1 MELTEMEMEHMGHV
15 GFLERMIKM
24 MDKYGLWKIF
34 QATLVL
40 AGFLYI
46 MYNVQNLP
54 EIVSG
59 AFSRETEI
67 RQEQHDAA
75 VEVRRSIKPNVDIL
89 LKEALSTLNA
99 DRAFILEMH
108 NGTNN
113 VAGLPFIYGE
123 MTYEEVRKHIAH
135 VDEDYT
141 SINLSRFTFPMYLE
155 KNHMWHGSIDKL
167 SSIDSKL
174 ASRLAS
180 NDVTYFAIISL
191 HGVNNELG
199 YFGFSFCNNKQT
211 PNENEIEK
219 CLTSTAQKLSILLDS
234 KQSAY

>member
-1 MELTEMEMEHMGHV
+1 MGLTEMEMEHTEHV
-15 GFLERMIKM
+15 SVLERVIKM

-34 QATLVL
+34 QAILVL
-40 AGFLYI
+40 TGFLYI

-59 AFSRETEI
+59 AFSRQTEL
-67 RQEQHDAA
+67 RQEEHDAA

-89 LKEALSTLNA
+89 LKDALSTLNA
-99 DRAFILEMH
+99 DRAFVLEMH

-123 MTYEEVRKHIAH
+123 MTYEEVRNHITH

-141 SINLSRFTFPMYLE
+141 SINLSRFNFPLFLE
-155 KNHMWHGSIDKL
+155 KNHMWYGTINQL

-174 ASRLAS
+174 AARLTS
-180 NDVTYFAIISL
+180 NDVTYFAVIEL
-191 HGVNNELG
+191 YGVSNELG
-199 YFGFSFCNNKQT
+199 YLGFSFCNSKT
-211 PNENEIEK
+211 PPDDEEIEK
-219 CLTSTAQKLSILLDS
+219 CLTSTAQRLSILLDS
-234 KQSAY
+234 KH

>member
-1 MELTEMEMEHMGHV
+1 MGLTEMEMEHTEHV
-15 GFLERMIKM
+15 SVLERMIKM

-34 QATLVL
+34 QAILVL

-59 AFSRETEI
+59 AFSRQTEL
-67 RQEQHDAA
+67 RQEEHDAA

-89 LKEALSTLNA
+89 LKDALSTLNA
-99 DRAFILEMH
+99 DRAFVLEMH

-123 MTYEEVRKHIAH
+123 MTYEEVRNHITH

-141 SINLSRFTFPMYLE
+141 SINLSRFNFPLFLE
-155 KNHMWHGSIDKL
+155 KNHMWYGTINQL

-174 ASRLAS
+174 AARLTS
-180 NDVTYFAIISL
+180 NDVTYFAVIGL
-191 HGVNNELG
+191 YGVSNELG
-199 YFGFSFCNNKQT
+199 YFGFSFCNGKT
-211 PNENEIEK
+211 PPGDKEIEK
-219 CLTSTAQKLSILLDS
+219 CLTSTAQRLSILLDS
-234 KQSAY
+234 KH

>member
-1 MELTEMEMEHMGHV
+1 MEMEQMEHI

-89 LKEALSTLNA
+89 LKDALSTLNA
-99 DRAFILEMH
+99 DRVFILEMH

-123 MTYEEVRKHIAH
+123 MTYEEVRERVSH

-141 SINLSRFTFPMYLE
+141 SINLSRFTFPMYIE
-155 KNHMWHGSIDKL
+155 KNQIWYGTINEL
-167 SSIDSKL
+167 SEIDSKL
-174 ASRLAS
+174 ASRLSS
-180 NDVTYFAIISL
+180 NDVTYFAIIGL
-191 HGVNNELG
+191 HGVTNELG
-199 YFGFSFCNNKQT
+199 YFGFSFCNGKT
-211 PNENEIEK
+211 APTDKEIEN

-234 KQSAY
+234 KCEY

>member
-1 MELTEMEMEHMGHV
+1 MELTEMEMEQMEHI

-75 VEVRRSIKPNVDIL
+75 IEVRRSIKPNIDLL
-89 LKEALSTLNA
+89 LKDALSTLNA

-123 MTYEEVRKHIAH
+123 MTYEEVRNEITH

-141 SINLSRFTFPMYLE
+141 SINLSRFAFPMYLE
-155 KNHMWHGSIDKL
+155 KNHMWNGNIYELGRVDQ
-167 SSIDSKL
+167 KL
-174 ASRLAS
+174 AARLAS
-180 NDVTYFAIISL
+180 NDVTYFAIIAL

-199 YFGFSFCNNKQT
+199 YFGFSFCNGKQ
-211 PNENEIEK
+211 PPGESEIEK
-219 CLTSTAQKLSILLDS
+219 CLNSTAQRLSILLDS
-234 KQSAY
+234 KSTY

>member
-1 MELTEMEMEHMGHV
+1 MEHLE
-15 GFLERMIKM
+15 FLEKTIKL

-46 MYNVQNLP
+46 TYNVQNLP
-54 EIVSG
+54 DIVSV
-59 AFSRETEI
+59 AFNNETEI
-67 RQEQHDAA
+67 RQKSHDAA
-75 VEVRRSIKPNVDIL
+75 VEVRRAIKPNVDML
-89 LKEALSTLNA
+89 LKDALSTMNA
-99 DRAFILEMH
+99 DRAFVIEMH

-123 MTYEEVRKHIAH
+123 MTYEEVRPHIAH
-135 VDEDYT
+135 IDEDYT
-141 SINLSRFTFPMYLE
+141 SVNLSRFNFPIYIE
-155 KNHMWHGSIDKL
+155 NNHIWRGSIEELGK
-167 SSIDSKL
+167 IDSKL

-180 NDVTYFAIISL
+180 NDVTFLAIIGL

-199 YFGFSFCNNKQT
+199 YFGFTFCNGKAVPTEQ
-211 PNENEIEK
+211 EIEI

-234 KQSAY
+234 KRELNR

>member
-1 MELTEMEMEHMGHV
+1 MEEMEHV

-59 AFSRETEI
+59 AFSRQSEI
-67 RQEQHDAA
+67 RQEEHDAA
-75 VEVRRSIKPNVDIL
+75 VEIRRAIKPNVDIL
-89 LKEALSTLNA
+89 LKEALSTMNA
-99 DRAFILEMH
+99 DRAFVIEMH

-123 MTYEEVRKHIAH
+123 MTYEEVRDRIHH

-141 SINLSRFTFPMYLE
+141 SINLSRFNFPMYIE
-155 KNHMWHGSIDKL
+155 HNHMWYGTVEEL
-167 SSIDSKL
+167 SEIDSKI
-174 ASRLAS
+174 AARLVS
-180 NDVTYFAIISL
+180 NDVTFLAIISL
-191 HGVNNELG
+191 HGVSNELG
-199 YFGFSFCNNKQT
+199 YFGFTLCNGKKAPEDND
-211 PNENEIEK
+211 IDK
-219 CLTSTAQKLSILLDS
+219 CLMTTAQKLSGLLDS
-234 KQSAY
+234 KHTLY

>member
-1 MELTEMEMEHMGHV
+1 MEIEQMEHI

-59 AFSRETEI
+59 AFTRETEL
-67 RQEQHDAA
+67 RQVEHDAA
-75 VEVRRSIKPNVDIL
+75 VEVRRSIKPNIDFL
-89 LKEALSTLNA
+89 LKDALTALNA

-123 MTYEEVRKHIAH
+123 MTYEEVRNNITH

-155 KNHMWHGSIDKL
+155 KNHMWHGNIDEL
-167 SSIDSKL
+167 GRVDQKL
-174 ASRLAS
+174 AARLAS
-180 NDVTYFAIISL
+180 NDVTYFAIIGL
-191 HGVNNELG
+191 NGVTNELG
-199 YFGFSFCNNKQT
+199 YFGFSFCNGKT
-211 PNENEIEK
+211 APTDKEIEN
-219 CLTSTAQKLSILLDS
+219 CLTSTAQRLSILLDS
-234 KQSAY
+234 KREY